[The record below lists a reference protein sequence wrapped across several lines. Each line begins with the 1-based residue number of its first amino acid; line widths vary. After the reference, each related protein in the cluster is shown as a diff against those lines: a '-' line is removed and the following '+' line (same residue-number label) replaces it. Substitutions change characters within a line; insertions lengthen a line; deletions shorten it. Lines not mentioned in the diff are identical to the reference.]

1 MAMQSRHRTAASGM
15 PVSCFPGVVRYPR
28 VRKNSAQD
36 QGLDEEGSLQ
46 KEQESAIDKHNLE
59 RKCAMMEYTTC
70 VPAPCTP
77 SPSVPAHRPQVRGH
91 SASRPT
97 GSSPSESGS
106 AWQPGTVPGSGIAGT
121 LVAVGHIVPK
131 NQLPNCEN
139 WEFYLS
145 GGLTGALPLLGIT
158 GEGKS

>member
-1 MAMQSRHRTAASGM
+1 MAVQSRHLTAASGM

-70 VPAPCTP
+70 VPAPHTP
-77 SPSVPAHRPQVRGH
+77 SPSVSAHRPQVRGH
-91 SASRPT
+91 GASRPT

-106 AWQPGTVPGSGIAGT
+106 TWQLGTVPGSGIAGQIG
-121 LVAVGHIVPK
+121 GHGPYCSK
-131 NQLPNCEN
+131 
-139 WEFYLS
+139 
-145 GGLTGALPLLGIT
+145 
-158 GEGKS
+158 KSVTKM